1 MRAIVLALF
10 AGCAALQ
17 KGGTLEVAS
26 GGAPA
31 SAPDHHDLVTRDES
45 HQLIGLTVDDARKQ
59 LAALGYHGAIQIDA
73 SMDVTDTK
81 CQYDRV
87 CAVFP
92 EDFGL
97 DAPIALRVGKAKLE
111 IAPP

>member
-1 MRAIVLALF
+1 MRAIVLALL

-17 KGGTLEVAS
+17 KGSTLELAS
-26 GGAPA
+26 GRAPA
-31 SAPDHHDLVTRDES
+31 SAPDHAGMITRDDS

-59 LAALGYHGAIQIDA
+59 LASLGYHGEIQIDE
-73 SMDVTDTK
+73 SDDVSDTK
-81 CQYDRV
+81 CKYDTV
-87 CAVFP
+87 CQVFP

-97 DAPIALRVGKAKLE
+97 DAPIALRVSKAKLE